1 MVHWQDADLFKTLL
15 DRKRIGVVSD
25 FDGTLS
31 VLTSDPYKP
40 SITPR
45 NRDLLIALAEKLPLV
60 SVVSGRSAADLR
72 ERVGIPGLVYVGG
85 HGLERWM
92 DGAVVPI
99 PEAHHYHEP
108 INQLIQ
114 QLDLQPGMS
123 IENKGA
129 TMSIHYRNAPDP
141 TAIFQ
146 TYDPVMR
153 RLAEQHGLDYFTGK
167 NIFEFRPPLEVNKG
181 TVLRDL
187 VGEYQLDGAIFLGDD
202 VTDADGM
209 KMARQLRQAGTCFA
223 VGLAVESHNMPQV
236 VRESADLL
244 ARDIPDV
251 EALLD
256 SLLQA
261 VSEQG

>member
-1 MVHWQDADLFKTLL
+1 VHWQDADLFKTLL
-15 DRKRIGVVSD
+15 DQKRIGVVSD

-31 VLTSDPYKP
+31 ILTADPFKP
-40 SITPR
+40 AITPR
-45 NRDLLIALAEKLPLV
+45 NYDLLAALAGRLPLV
-60 SVVSGRSAADLR
+60 SVVSGRSAGDLR
-72 ERVGIPGLVYVGG
+72 ERVGIPDLVYVGG
-85 HGLERWM
+85 HGLERWV
-92 DGAVVPI
+92 DGQVVPV

-108 INQLIQ
+108 IKQVIQ

-141 TAIFQ
+141 GAIFQ

-153 RLAEQHGLDYFTGK
+153 HLAEQHGLDYFTGK

-187 VGEYQLDGAIFLGDD
+187 VVEYQLDGAIFLGDD

-209 KMARQLRQAGTCFA
+209 KMARELRGAGACFT
-223 VGLAVESHNMPQV
+223 VGLAVESNNMPAV
-236 VRESADLL
+236 VREHADLL
-244 ARDIPDV
+244 AWDIPDV
-251 EALLD
+251 EALFD
-256 SLLQA
+256 NLLQA
-261 VSEQG
+261 VSECD